1 MKTINPIL
9 LIILVLTCTLTES
22 FGQGCNNPVNLCQS
36 TGPLQTTTNGTFA
49 LLPAAF
55 CFDSGNT
62 LFYSFNTLS
71 EEYISEN
78 GINFIGNAQVNIGP
92 LLCDTG
98 LVETPSISAAIVTAT
113 EPCNPTTYSPALDC
127 VPLSTTGNFSMP
139 LTGLQPGTTYYL
151 IINVESIETGTAFNC
166 DVSIDITGPAVTYN
180 LNASSDPL
188 TIIPGET
195 VNLSSNSAFENYTWS
210 GEGITNT
217 EGQNTTAN
225 IPNEGQYTYTATAEI
240 DGCPVTDQILVNV
253 VTALIIYNTI
263 TPNGDGINDT
273 WKILGI
279 ERFPDAEV
287 KVHSRW
293 GQIVYR
299 KRGYTNNPGWDG
311 DLLPDAVYYYVIE
324 LNPLGFETKPYT
336 GSLTIIR

>member
-1 MKTINPIL
+1 MRTIRPIL
-9 LIILVLTCTLTES
+9 LITLILTCILS
-22 FGQGCNNPVNLCQS
+22 DVFSQGCNNPVNLCQS
-36 TGPLQTTTNGTFA
+36 TGPLVTSTNGTF
-49 LLPAAF
+49 LIFPAAF
-55 CFDSGNT
+55 CFDSDTT

-71 EEYISEN
+71 EDYIAGNS
-78 GINFIGNAQVNIGP
+78 INFDGNAQINIGA

-98 LVETPSISAAIVTAT
+98 LVETPAISAAVVSAAD
-113 EPCNPTTYSPALDC
+113 PCNSATYSPVLSC
-127 VPLSTTGNFSMP
+127 VLESTTGNFSIP
-139 LTGLQPGTTYYL
+139 LESLDPGTTYYL
-151 IINVESIETGTAFNC
+151 IIKVASIETGTAFNC

-180 LNASSDPL
+180 LNALSDPL
-188 TIIPGET
+188 TIIPGES
-195 VNLSSNSAFENYTWS
+195 VNLSSNSAFENYSWS
-210 GEGITNT
+210 GEGLSSS

-225 IPNEGQYTYTATAEI
+225 IADEGQYTYTATAEV
-240 DGCPVTDQILVNV
+240 DGCTVTDQILVNV
-253 VTALIIYNTI
+253 VAALVIYNTM

-293 GQIVYR
+293 GQIVYQ
-299 KRGYTNNPGWDG
+299 KRGYTNVPGWDG

>member
-1 MKTINPIL
+1 MNTTKSIS
-9 LIILVLTCTLTES
+9 LIILALTCSLPQLFS
-22 FGQGCNNPVNLCQS
+22 QGCNNPVNLCQS
-36 TGPLQTTTNGTFA
+36 TGPLETATNGTLA
-49 LLPAAF
+49 LLPATF

-71 EEYISEN
+71 EAYISGN
-78 GINFIGNAQVNIGP
+78 DINFIGNAQINIGA
-92 LLCDTG
+92 LVCDTG
-98 LVETPSISAAIVTAT
+98 LVETPAISAAVVTAT
-113 EPCNPTTYSPALDC
+113 EPCNPTTFSAALDC
-127 VPLSTTGNFSMP
+127 IPQSTTGNFSIP

-151 IINVESIETGTAFNC
+151 IINVESTETGTAFNC

-180 LNASSDPL
+180 LNATSDPL

-195 VNLSSNSAFENYTWS
+195 VNLSTDNAFENYTWS
-210 GEGITNT
+210 GEGLSST

-225 IPNEGQYTYTATAEI
+225 IQNEGQYTYTATGEI
-240 DGCPVTDQILVNV
+240 DGCTVNDQILVNV
-253 VTALIIYNTI
+253 VAALVIYNTI

-293 GQIVYR
+293 GQIVYVQ
-299 KRGYTNNPGWDG
+299 RGYTNNPGWDG

-324 LNPLGFETKPYT
+324 LNPLGFETKPYS

>member
-1 MKTINPIL
+1 MRTIRPIL
-9 LIILVLTCTLTES
+9 LIILILTCLLS
-22 FGQGCNNPVNLCQS
+22 DVFSQGCNNPVNLCQS
-36 TGPLQTTTNGTFA
+36 TGPLETTTNGTLA
-49 LLPAAF
+49 LIPPTF
-55 CFDSGNT
+55 CFESGNT

-71 EEYISEN
+71 DDYILAN
-78 GINFIGNAQVNIGP
+78 DINFIGNAQIDIGA

-98 LVETPSISAAIVTAT
+98 LVETPAISAAVVTAT

-127 VPLSTTGNFSMP
+127 VPESTTGNFSIP
-139 LTGLQPGTTYYL
+139 LADLEPGTTYYL

-180 LNASSDPL
+180 LNALSDPL

-195 VNLSSNSAFENYTWS
+195 VSLSSNSAFENYTWS
-210 GEGITNT
+210 GDGLTST
-217 EGQNTTAN
+217 EGQNTTAS
-225 IPNEGQYTYTATAEI
+225 IQDEGQYTYEVTAEV
-240 DGCPVTDQILVNV
+240 DGCTITDQILVNV
-253 VTALIIYNTI
+253 VAALVIYNTM

-293 GQIVYR
+293 GQIVYQ
-299 KRGYTNNPGWDG
+299 KRGYTNVPGWDG